1 MKILFIVPPAALEE
15 RYGALTSAGAVYP
28 SLGLAYLAAVA
39 LELGHQ
45 VRIIDAEAEGMS
57 MSRLEEELRREKP
70 QLIGLQTFCTTIR
83 KCVAICQNAKSIQ
96 PGVTTLLGGVHA
108 TLFPEDC
115 IGHPAVDYLVRG
127 EGERTFAAL
136 LELLEDQGDP
146 STVDGLVWKRR
157 DGGEV
162 VHNRS
167 RQLIEDLD
175 QLPFPARHL
184 LPMERCR
191 SGAQLRGRRTVHLMT
206 SRGCPFNCGFCS
218 SHEVFGRTHRFQSTA
233 RVLAEI
239 GRVVE
244 EQGADEIQ
252 FYDESFTA
260 NRKRVLELCEGMHR
274 SFPGLKWTCFTR
286 TDLVRPDLLQEMK
299 QAGCYQIFYGVESGV
314 PRLLELVNK
323 RIPLEKTE
331 QAFRW
336 THEAGIQITAS
347 FILTLPTETREETEQ
362 SIRFGIKLNPEF
374 VYWLTFVPYPGTRL
388 SEYALEVGTM
398 IHDDLERYSVFED
411 VCYLPQGRDSA
422 EIKRAVRRAYRRFYL
437 RPSYLLHHGWK
448 YLRLPPGKIIG
459 LAQGGLKT
467 LAAGIGLSGQH

>member
-39 LELGHQ
+39 EDLGHQ
-45 VRIIDAEAEGMS
+45 VRIIDAEAEDLS
-57 MSRLEEELRREKP
+57 MAALEEELRLEQP

-83 KCVAICQNAKSIQ
+83 KCVAICEKAKASV
-96 PGVTTLLGGVHA
+96 PGVATVLGGVHA

-115 IGHPAVDYLVRG
+115 INHPEVDYLVSG
-127 EGERTFAAL
+127 EGEQTFA
-136 LELLEDQGDP
+136 ELLQLIDDRGDP
-146 STVDGLVWKRR
+146 AAVDGLVWKPAP
-157 DGGEV
+157 DGEAV
-162 VHNRS
+162 YNQPRS
-167 RQLIEDLD
+167 LIKDLD

-184 LPMERCR
+184 LPMEKYR

-218 SHEVFGRTHRFQSTA
+218 SHEVFGRTHRFQSTQ

-239 GRVVE
+239 ARVVD
-244 EQGADEIQ
+244 EQRADEIQ

-260 NRKRVLELCEGMHR
+260 NRKRVLDLCEGIR
-274 SFPGLKWTCFTR
+274 KRFPRLKWACFTR
-286 TDLVRPDLLQEMK
+286 TDLVKPDVLKEMK
-299 QAGCYQIFYGVESGV
+299 RAGCYQIFYGVESGV

-323 RIPLEKTE
+323 RIPLEKTV

-336 THEAGIQITAS
+336 TKQAGIQITAS
-347 FILTLPTETREETEQ
+347 FILTLPTETVEETEQ
-362 SIRFGIKLNPEF
+362 SIRFGLDLNPEF

-388 SEYALEVGTM
+388 SEYALQVGTM
-398 IHDDLERYSVFED
+398 THNDLERYNVFED
-411 VCYLPQGRDSA
+411 VCYLPAGRDPA
-422 EIKRAVRRAYRRFYL
+422 EIERTVRRAYRRFYL
-437 RPSYLLHHGWK
+437 RPSYLLRHGWK
-448 YLRLPPGKIIG
+448 YLRLPPGKIMG

-467 LAAGIGLSGQH
+467 LAAGIGLGGDS

>member
-28 SLGLAYLAAVA
+28 SLGMAYLAAVA
-39 LELGHQ
+39 LDLGHQ

-57 MSRLEEELRREKP
+57 MTRLEEELRLEQP

-83 KCVAICQNAKSIQ
+83 KCFTICDKAKELL
-96 PGVTTLLGGVHA
+96 PGVSTLLGGVQA
-108 TLFPEDC
+108 TLFPDEC
-115 IGHPAVDYLVRG
+115 IIHPAVDYLVIG
-127 EGERTFAAL
+127 EGEQTFA
-136 LELLEDQGDP
+136 ELLRLIEEQGDP
-146 STVDGLVWKRR
+146 AAVDGLVWKRE
-157 DGGEV
+157 DSGEI
-162 VHNRS
+162 VHNRP
-167 RQLIEDLD
+167 RALIEDLD

-184 LPMERCR
+184 LPMKKYR

-218 SHEVFGRTHRFQSTA
+218 SHEVFGRTHRFQSTE

-239 GRVVE
+239 GKVVE

-260 NRKRVLELCEGMHR
+260 NRKRVLDLCEGLRR
-274 SFPGLKWTCFTR
+274 SFPRLKWTCFTR
-286 TDLVRPDLLQEMK
+286 TDLVQPDLLREMK
-299 QAGCYQIFYGVESGV
+299 RAGCYQIFYGVESGV

-336 THEAGIQITAS
+336 TSEAGIQITAS

-398 IHDDLERYSVFED
+398 THSDMERYNVFED
-411 VCYLPQGRDSA
+411 ICYLPAGREPA
-422 EIKRAVRRAYRRFYL
+422 EIEKTVRRAYRRFYL
-437 RPSYLLHHGWK
+437 RPSYLLRHGWK
-448 YLRLPPGKIIG
+448 YLRLPPGKILG
-459 LAQGGLKT
+459 LVQGGMKT
-467 LAAGIGLSGQH
+467 LAAGIGLGGDS

>member
-39 LELGHQ
+39 EDLGHT
-45 VRIIDAEAEGMS
+45 VRVIDAEAEGLS
-57 MSRLEEELRREKP
+57 MATLEEELRREQP

-83 KCVAICQNAKSIQ
+83 KCVAICEKAKTIV
-96 PGVTTLLGGVHA
+96 PGVATVLGGVHT
-108 TLFPEDC
+108 TLYPDDG
-115 IGHPAVDYLVRG
+115 IGHPAVDYLVIG
-127 EGERTFAAL
+127 EGERTFA
-136 LELLEDQGDP
+136 ELLGLVEGEGDP
-146 STVDGLVWKRR
+146 AAVDGLVWKSP
-157 DGGEV
+157 DGNTI
-162 VHNRS
+162 HNQPRV
-167 RQLIEDLD
+167 LIKDLD

-184 LPMERCR
+184 LPMEKYR

-239 GRVVE
+239 ARVVE

-260 NRKRVLELCEGMHR
+260 NRKRVFELCAGLR
-274 SFPGLKWTCFTR
+274 NSFPRLKWTCFTR
-286 TDLVRPDLLQEMK
+286 TDLVKPDLLREMK
-299 QAGCYQIFYGVESGV
+299 LAGCYQIFYGVESGV

-336 THEAGIQITAS
+336 TQQAGIQITAS
-347 FILTLPTETREETEQ
+347 FILTLPTETVEETEQ

-388 SEYALEVGTM
+388 SEYALEVGTLT
-398 IHDDLERYSVFED
+398 HDDPERYNVFED
-411 VCYLPQGRDSA
+411 VCYLPAGREPA
-422 EIKRAVRRAYRRFYL
+422 EIERTVRRAYRRFYL
-437 RPSYLLHHGWK
+437 RPSYLLRHGWK
-448 YLRLPPGKIIG
+448 YLCLPPGKILG
-459 LAQGGLKT
+459 LAQGGMKT
-467 LAAGIGLSGQH
+467 LAAGIGLSGNK